1 MEKIKRKP
9 AKIKKKKASSYQILD
24 PLISPQHRIKD
35 DFNYN
40 DLPKDVTN
48 DQVLAL
54 QEKNFALWVCTSGL
68 KVDHNDFSF
77 DDHKYM
83 IPLYMDT
90 SKEII
95 LQKAA
100 QMGAT
105 IYELTELLHF
115 AMFNEAVKT
124 CLFFPTGDG
133 IIKLSRD
140 RMTPLLASN
149 KQLSEAVEDT
159 DTLGYKKIGKSSALY
174 LQHLGG
180 IASKDSTPFDM
191 ISFDEVRLLKAA
203 DIDQARERIS
213 HSTHKIVRMVST
225 AGMPNGDINR
235 QFLRGTQNYWHTRCF
250 PMEQTIIVR
259 KKGDFVPLPI
269 SLKQLEDSWDGYE
282 ALSWNIHHKLWQY
295 KPITNF
301 FNNGKKEIIEAR
313 FRNGAKLKVTPDH
326 EFFTHT
332 GLKHSRTKKIA
343 IKDIHIAENNTENAH
358 HTGHVL
364 VARRIPEPG
373 CSRGFQQTNSISQSP
388 WDNLTL
394 FLVGAYLAEGSWR
407 NDTWIDITQ
416 SKKTEIRKLS
426 VEWANQ
432 NNLLYEVLDD
442 RVSIGLTSR
451 KDLIKLFKSL
461 GKGCAN
467 KQLSIELLESS
478 NKQLRIILDAYLR
491 GDGTFRKD
499 STDYRGFKINTDWSC
514 TTTSE
519 TLKNQLIFIGLRI
532 GTPVHQCKN
541 KKREDRKQTW
551 TLTCNS
557 KSHFNKHRIGDKDR
571 SKYNSMSNVSLKSR
585 SDVGEAVVG
594 CIEVADNH
602 NFVLADSGLLVQN
615 CGCRDGI
622 ELSSVFPQCIVE
634 HKNETYYRCPRCDY
648 RINDPQ
654 NGEFISHKP
663 GASVQSYHIHQM
675 LSKFM
680 TPAEILESFRTTQNI
695 KEFWNAKLGRAYV
708 DEENVPLTQDDLD
721 AAVNTDCSWGKDE
734 GQIAMGV
741 DQMGGDN
748 YIVISKRLR
757 DGEKR
762 IIHLEIIDDENP
774 RYYKNGK
781 QDSSMIFKRTAELM
795 TEFKV
800 DLCICDALPNYN
812 DAKEFAQAFPKKVFL
827 AYYIEQQRDMVQ
839 WGDRGQFKQQVKK
852 GSHKIKF
859 KQTVCL
865 SRYLSIEFAMKEISN
880 GNFQWPHPR
889 TLVQIAKIE
898 GKLQPT
904 MLMEEVFYEH
914 CKGIVR
920 NKEIVDEATGAFK
933 MSWVN
938 LGGDPHFVHALNYNN
953 IALERLK
960 SVPIFCIG

>member
-24 PLISPQHRIKD
+24 PLVSPQHRIKD

-235 QFLRGTQNYWHTRCF
+235 QFLRGTQNYWH
-250 PMEQTIIVR
+250 
-259 KKGDFVPLPI
+259 
-269 SLKQLEDSWDGYE
+269 
-282 ALSWNIHHKLWQY
+282 
-295 KPITNF
+295 
-301 FNNGKKEIIEAR
+301 
-313 FRNGAKLKVTPDH
+313 
-326 EFFTHT
+326 
-332 GLKHSRTKKIA
+332 SR
-343 IKDIHIAENNTENAH
+343 
-358 HTGHVL
+358 
-364 VARRIPEPG
+364 
-373 CSRGFQQTNSISQSP
+373 
-388 WDNLTL
+388 
-394 FLVGAYLAEGSWR
+394 
-407 NDTWIDITQ
+407 
-416 SKKTEIRKLS
+416 
-426 VEWANQ
+426 
-432 NNLLYEVLDD
+432 
-442 RVSIGLTSR
+442 
-451 KDLIKLFKSL
+451 
-461 GKGCAN
+461 
-467 KQLSIELLESS
+467 
-478 NKQLRIILDAYLR
+478 
-491 GDGTFRKD
+491 
-499 STDYRGFKINTDWSC
+499 
-514 TTTSE
+514 
-519 TLKNQLIFIGLRI
+519 
-532 GTPVHQCKN
+532 
-541 KKREDRKQTW
+541 
-551 TLTCNS
+551 
-557 KSHFNKHRIGDKDR
+557 
-571 SKYNSMSNVSLKSR
+571 
-585 SDVGEAVVG
+585 
-594 CIEVADNH
+594 
-602 NFVLADSGLLVQN
+602 